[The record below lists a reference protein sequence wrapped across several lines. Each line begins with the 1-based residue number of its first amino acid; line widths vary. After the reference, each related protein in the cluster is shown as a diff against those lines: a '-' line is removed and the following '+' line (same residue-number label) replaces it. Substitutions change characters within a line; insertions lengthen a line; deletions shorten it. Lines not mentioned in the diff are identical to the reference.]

1 MNEKDK
7 VWEEMSKAWDKY
19 IKKVREY
26 NKLSTKFQCD
36 AELIGY
42 CIAQLPWDG
51 DDIENVM
58 EWVQQGADFG
68 ENQKILSKR
77 LWGAKEKK

>member
-1 MNEKDK
+1 MREKDK

-26 NKLSTKFQCD
+26 NKLSTQFQCD
-36 AELIGY
+36 AELVGY
-42 CIAQLPWDG
+42 CIAQLPWDN

-68 ENQKILSKR
+68 ENQKNLSKR
-77 LWGAKEKK
+77 LLEAKEEE

>member
-7 VWEEMSKAWDKY
+7 IWEEMSKAWDKY

-26 NKLSTKFQCD
+26 CKLSTQFQCD
-36 AELIGY
+36 AELVGY
-42 CIAQLPWDG
+42 CIAQLPWD
-51 DDIENVM
+51 DNIESVM

-68 ENQKILSKR
+68 ENQKFVSEQLLKM
-77 LWGAKEKK
+77 KEEE

>member
-7 VWEEMSKAWDKY
+7 VWEEMSKAWDNY

-26 NKLSTKFQCD
+26 CKLSTQFQCD
-36 AELIGY
+36 AELLGYYIG
-42 CIAQLPWDG
+42 QLPWD
-51 DDIENVM
+51 DDIESVM

-68 ENQKILSKR
+68 ENQKNLSKR
-77 LWGAKEKK
+77 LLEAKEEE

>member
-26 NKLSTKFQCD
+26 CKLSTKFQCD
-36 AELIGY
+36 AELVGY
-42 CIAQLPWDG
+42 CIGQLPWD
-51 DDIENVM
+51 DDIESVM
-58 EWVQQGADFG
+58 EWIQQGADFG
-68 ENQKILSKR
+68 ENRKNLSKR
-77 LWGAKEKK
+77 LLEAKEEE